1 MTGKKKVGILATLA
15 LCVTVGGVY
24 ATWTYADTSTAID
37 SQHKHVAQDIA
48 GATTTG
54 AVGTL
59 KVETAGLKFIIDQA
73 NDDHEA
79 ELVWGNTVTEIPV
92 TFMPST
98 TASQEIKA
106 NGISVMYSFET
117 SGDWDF
123 DGEGTGEAAKALYK
137 VREGNFKVVMS
148 KALDGEGNWI
158 DLNNDG
164 IEDFQ
169 GTIPAA
175 VFIDAITLNDKLVL
189 DTKSDYDTFKE
200 ALKNLTVGV
209 TVAHDTTGTAL
220 EYVIPSEP

>member
-24 ATWTYADTSTAID
+24 ATWTYADTNTAID

-73 NDDHEA
+73 NDAHEA

-92 TFMPST
+92 TFMSST

-117 SGDWDF
+117 SGTWDF
-123 DGEGTGEAAKALYK
+123 DGAGGEAAKALYK
-137 VREGNFKVVMS
+137 VREGNFKVTMS
-148 KALDGEGNWI
+148 KAMEDGEWV

-164 IEDFQ
+164 IKDFR
-169 GTIPAA
+169 GFIPAS
-175 VFIDAITLNDKLVL
+175 VFINAITLNDKLVL
-189 DTKSDYDTFKE
+189 DTKSDYDTFKT
-200 ALKNLTVGV
+200 ALDNLKVGV